1 MKKRSR
7 AQEHSDADVGDYYED
22 PARAEGLAR
31 LYEAATPLGEF
42 YRERMRLVAGLLE
55 DVEGTLLD
63 AGCGTGQMIRFL
75 GAERSGRFDFTGVD
89 RSASMIR
96 VARQLVADDDSPA
109 HFHVARIEE
118 MPFADA
124 TFDVVLVMGS
134 LEYVAGVD
142 QALAEIARVVRPGG
156 LAIVT
161 MGNPWS
167 PYRLWDAT
175 VWSRLRRLRGAVES
189 PVVQR
194 LGERQLR
201 RALVR
206 AGLGPSS
213 VIRYGFNLCPA
224 PLDSRFPGLAV
235 RQQRVLEPVMH
246 GPLRRL
252 ATDFLIVAHRI
263 ERVGD

>member
-1 MKKRSR
+1 MRRSR
-7 AQEHSDADVGDYYED
+7 AHEHSDADVGDYYED

-31 LYEAATPLGEF
+31 LYKAATPLGEF

-75 GAERSGRFDFTGVD
+75 RAERSGRFDFTGVD

-96 VARQLVADDDSPA
+96 VARRLVGDDCR
-109 HFHVARIEE
+109 FHVARIEE

-156 LAIVT
+156 IAIVT

-213 VIRYGFNLCPA
+213 VIRYGFNLFLA

-235 RQQRVLEPVMH
+235 RQQRVLEPVMR

-252 ATDFLIVAHRI
+252 ATDFMIVAHRI
-263 ERVGD
+263 ERLGA